1 MVGAGRW
8 CFQDKKKSI
17 LCGSLSSTEDQTRI
31 LGFQVASIE
40 EDYAT
45 GNDLNLVNFD
55 SF

>member
-1 MVGAGRW
+1 MDDGASRTRRSP
-8 CFQDKKKSI
+8 FFV
-17 LCGSLSSTEDQTRI
+17 GSLSSTEDQTKI
-31 LGFQVASIE
+31 LGFQVAIIE